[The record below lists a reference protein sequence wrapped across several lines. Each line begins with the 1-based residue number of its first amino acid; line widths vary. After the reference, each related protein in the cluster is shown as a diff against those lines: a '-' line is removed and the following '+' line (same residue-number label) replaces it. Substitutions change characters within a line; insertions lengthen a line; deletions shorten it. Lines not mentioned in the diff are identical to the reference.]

1 VTTYLF
7 DGRSITH
14 THWQKTV
21 EREDTIVRCL
31 CRQPLELLTDI
42 VELLV
47 DVDELLVDVGELHI
61 HMSR

>member
-1 VTTYLF
+1 MTTYLF
-7 DGRSITH
+7 DRGSITQ

-21 EREDTIVRCL
+21 EREDTTIRCL

-42 VELLV
+42 VEVLV

-61 HMSR
+61 HMSC